1 MESKTHIFDNL
12 NDLGFNFLESE
23 VYLELLANEPMTA
36 YRVAK
41 QINKPTANVYKAIDS
56 LSQKGAVLIE
66 DNKNRK
72 CKAVP
77 PDEFINHLEKL
88 MLSKT
93 SNLKEQLKDIGK
105 VYYDE
110 RTYAIESVPLVFE
123 RFESMMSKCKK
134 IAVIDIFPEP
144 MEKVKYIIEKAIER
158 GVEVYIQVYKPIEIK
173 GANIA
178 YTSAASESLKY
189 WKSQQ
194 LNLMTDG
201 EEHLLAL
208 MNNSLTKVLQAKW
221 SNNLYVSCTLLAGF
235 MREQVIINLM
245 EKMDE
250 PDFADQAR
258 TILQNQ
264 KFFFNSKIPGLE
276 LLFKLYSR
284 T

>member
-1 MESKTHIFDNL
+1 MEAKTHIFNNL
-12 NDLGFNFLESE
+12 SDLGFNFLESE

-72 CKAVP
+72 CKAVSP
-77 PDEFINHLEKL
+77 EEFINHLEKL

-123 RFESMMSKCKK
+123 RFNSMMSKCKK

-144 MEKVKYIIEKAIER
+144 LEKVKDIIEKAIER
-158 GVEVYIQVYKPIEIK
+158 GVEVHIQVYKLIEIK

-178 YTSAASESLKY
+178 YTEVASEALQY
-189 WKSQQ
+189 WQSQQ
-194 LNLMTDG
+194 LNLVTDG

-208 MNNSLTKVLQAKW
+208 MNNSLSKVLQAKW
-221 SNNLYVSCTLLAGF
+221 SNSLYVSCLLLGGF
-235 MREQVIINLM
+235 IREQVVMNLM
-245 EKMDE
+245 QKMDE

-264 KFFFNSKIPGLE
+264 KFFFNSKIPGVE

-284 T
+284 S

>member
-1 MESKTHIFDNL
+1 MESKTHIFNNL
-12 NDLGFNFLESE
+12 SDLGFNFLESE

-144 MEKVKYIIEKAIER
+144 LDKVKSIIEKAVER
-158 GVEVYIQVYKPIEIK
+158 GVEVHIQVYNPIEIK
-173 GANIA
+173 GATIVI
-178 YTSAASESLKY
+178 TEVASKSLEY
-189 WKSQQ
+189 WQSQQ
-194 LNLMTDG
+194 LNLITDG

-208 MNNSLTKVLQAKW
+208 MNNSLSKVLQAKW
-221 SNNLYVSCTLLAGF
+221 SNSLYVSCLLLAGLI
-235 MREQVIINLM
+235 REQVVMDLM
-245 EKMDE
+245 QKMDE

>member
-1 MESKTHIFDNL
+1 MESKTHIFNNL
-12 NDLGFNFLESE
+12 SDLGFNFLESE

-72 CKAVP
+72 CKAVS

-144 MEKVKYIIEKAIER
+144 LEKVKNIIEKAIER
-158 GVEVYIQVYKPIEIK
+158 GVEVHIQVYNPIEIK
-173 GANIA
+173 GATIV
-178 YTSAASESLKY
+178 YTEVASKSLEY
-189 WKSQQ
+189 WQSQQ
-194 LNLMTDG
+194 LNLITDG

-208 MNNSLTKVLQAKW
+208 MNNSLSKVLQAKW
-221 SNNLYVSCTLLAGF
+221 SNSLYVSCLLLAGRI
-235 MREQVIINLM
+235 REQVVMDLM
-245 EKMDE
+245 QKMDE

>member
-1 MESKTHIFDNL
+1 MEAKTHIFNNL
-12 NDLGFNFLESE
+12 RDLGFNFLESE

-93 SNLKEQLKDIGK
+93 SNLKKQLKDIGK

-144 MEKVKYIIEKAIER
+144 LEKVKNIIEKAIER
-158 GVEVYIQVYKPIEIK
+158 GVEVHIQVYKPIEIK
-173 GANIA
+173 GATIV
-178 YTSAASESLKY
+178 YTEVASKSLEY
-189 WKSQQ
+189 WQSQQ
-194 LNLMTDG
+194 LNLITDG

-208 MNNSLTKVLQAKW
+208 MNNSLSKVLQAKW
-221 SNNLYVSCTLLAGF
+221 SNSLYVSCLLLAGF
-235 MREQVIINLM
+235 IREQVVMDLM
-245 EKMDE
+245 QKMDE

-258 TILQNQ
+258 KILQNQ

>member
-12 NDLGFNFLESE
+12 SDLGFNFLESE

-77 PDEFINHLEKL
+77 PDEFINHLEKQV
-88 MLSKT
+88 LSKT
-93 SNLKEQLKDIGK
+93 RNLKEQLKDVGK

-144 MEKVKYIIEKAIER
+144 LEKVKNIIEKTIER
-158 GVEVYIQVYKPIEIK
+158 GVEVHIQVYKPIEIK
-173 GANIA
+173 GATIV
-178 YTSAASESLKY
+178 YTEVAAKSLEY
-189 WKSQQ
+189 WQSQQ
-194 LNLMTDG
+194 LNLITDG

-208 MNNSLTKVLQAKW
+208 MNNSLSKVLQAKW
-221 SNNLYVSCTLLAGF
+221 SNSLYVSCLLLAGRI
-235 MREQVIINLM
+235 REQVVMDLM
-245 EKMDE
+245 QKMDE

-258 TILQNQ
+258 KILQNQ
-264 KFFFNSKIPGLE
+264 KFFFNSKIPGIE

>member
-1 MESKTHIFDNL
+1 MEAKTHIFNNL
-12 NDLGFNFLESE
+12 SDLGFNFLESE

-144 MEKVKYIIEKAIER
+144 LEKVKNIIEKAIER
-158 GVEVYIQVYKPIEIK
+158 GVEVHIQVYNPIEIK
-173 GANIA
+173 GATIV
-178 YTSAASESLKY
+178 YTEVASKSLEY
-189 WKSQQ
+189 WQSQQ
-194 LNLMTDG
+194 LNLITDG

-208 MNNSLTKVLQAKW
+208 MNNSLSKVLQAKW
-221 SNNLYVSCTLLAGF
+221 SNSLYVSCLLLAGRI
-235 MREQVIINLM
+235 REQVVMDLM
-245 EKMDE
+245 QKMDE

>member
-1 MESKTHIFDNL
+1 MDKKTYIFDNL
-12 NDLGFNFLESE
+12 SSLGFSFLESE
-23 VYLELLANEPMTA
+23 VYLELLANEPMTG

-56 LSQKGAVLIE
+56 LSQRGAVLIE

-77 PDEFINHLEKL
+77 PEEFINHFEKS

-93 SNLKEQLKDIGK
+93 NNLKTQLKDIGK

-110 RTYAIESVPLVFE
+110 RSYAIESVPLVFE
-123 RFESMMSKCKK
+123 RFESMMNKCKK

-144 MEKVKYIIEKAIER
+144 LKKVKGIIERAIER
-158 GVEVYIQVYKPIEIK
+158 GIEVHIQVYAPTKIK

-178 YTSAASESLKY
+178 YTELASDVLNY
-189 WKSQQ
+189 WQSQQ
-194 LNLMTDG
+194 LNLMIDG

-208 MNNSLTKVLQAKW
+208 MNNNLDNVLQAKW
-221 SNNLYVSCTLLAGF
+221 SNNLYVSCMLLAGSI
-235 MREQVIINLM
+235 REQVIMQLM
-245 EKMDE
+245 QKMDE
-250 PDFADQAR
+250 PDFAEHAKK
-258 TILQNQ
+258 ILQNQ

-284 T
+284 S

>member
-1 MESKTHIFDNL
+1 MESKTHIFNNL
-12 NDLGFNFLESE
+12 SDLGFNFLESE

-144 MEKVKYIIEKAIER
+144 LEKVKNIIEKAIER
-158 GVEVYIQVYKPIEIK
+158 GVEVHIQVYNPIEIK
-173 GANIA
+173 GATIV
-178 YTSAASESLKY
+178 YTEVASKSLEY
-189 WKSQQ
+189 WQSQQ
-194 LNLMTDG
+194 LNLITDG

-208 MNNSLTKVLQAKW
+208 MNNSLSKVLQAKW
-221 SNNLYVSCTLLAGF
+221 SNSLYVSCLLLAGRI
-235 MREQVIINLM
+235 REQVVMDLM
-245 EKMDE
+245 QKMDE

>member
-1 MESKTHIFDNL
+1 MDTKTHIFENL
-12 NDLGFNFLESE
+12 SDLGLNFLESE

-56 LSQKGAVLIE
+56 LSKKGAVLIE

-72 CKAVP
+72 CRAVP
-77 PDEFINHLEKL
+77 PAEFINHIEKL

-93 SNLKEQLKDIGK
+93 SNLKEQLNDIGK

-134 IAVIDIFPEP
+134 IAIIDIFPEP
-144 MEKVKYIIEKAIER
+144 LNRVKHIIEKATER
-158 GVEVYIQVYKPIEIK
+158 GIEVRIQVYKPTKIN

-178 YTSAASESLKY
+178 YTEVASEALNY
-189 WKSQQ
+189 WQSQQ
-194 LNLMTDG
+194 LNLIIDG

-208 MNNSLTKVLQAKW
+208 MNNSLSKVLQAKW
-221 SNNLYVSCTLLAGF
+221 SNNLYVSCMLMAGLI
-235 MREQVIINLM
+235 REQVVMNLM
-245 EKMDE
+245 QKMDE
-250 PDFADQAR
+250 HDFADQAR
-258 TILQNQ
+258 KILQNQ
-264 KFFFNSKIPGLE
+264 KFFFNSKIPGVE

-284 T
+284 S

>member
-12 NDLGFNFLESE
+12 SDLGFNFLESE

-77 PDEFINHLEKL
+77 PDEFINHLEKQV
-88 MLSKT
+88 LSKT
-93 SNLKEQLKDIGK
+93 RNLKEQLKDVGK

-144 MEKVKYIIEKAIER
+144 LEKVKNIIEKTIER
-158 GVEVYIQVYKPIEIK
+158 GVEVHIQVYKPIEIK
-173 GANIA
+173 GATIV
-178 YTSAASESLKY
+178 YTEVAAKSLEY
-189 WKSQQ
+189 WQSQQ
-194 LNLMTDG
+194 LNLITDG

-208 MNNSLTKVLQAKW
+208 MNNSLSKVLQAKW
-221 SNNLYVSCTLLAGF
+221 SNSLYVSCLLLAGRI
-235 MREQVIINLM
+235 REQVVMDLM
-245 EKMDE
+245 QKMDE

-264 KFFFNSKIPGLE
+264 KFFFNSKIPGIE

>member
-1 MESKTHIFDNL
+1 MESKTRIFDNL
-12 NDLGFNFLESE
+12 SDLGFNFLESE
-23 VYLELLANEPMTA
+23 VYLELLASEPMTA

-93 SNLKEQLKDIGK
+93 SNLKEQLKDLGK
-105 VYYDE
+105 IYYDE

-123 RFESMMSKCKK
+123 RFESMMNKCKK

-144 MEKVKYIIEKAIER
+144 LIRVKDIIEKAIER
-158 GVEVYIQVYKPIEIK
+158 GVEVHIQVYKPIKIK

-201 EEHLLAL
+201 EEHLLVL

-258 TILQNQ
+258 TLLQNQ

-284 T
+284 S